1 MKGMTYRNDKTG
13 EATVEHTC
21 DARAAFDKLAIIVV
35 TYKRQQLLEELLA
48 SFAQLTVAPW
58 HIVIVDNEHSD
69 ETQDMVDEFREKA
82 DGLWG
87 TTDADRKGGTSRVVY
102 APQTDNLGGAGGFS
116 VGVKVAYDL
125 GAEWFWVMDD
135 DVAVLPDGIEKL
147 AKWGRDHDVIQGGKL
162 DFDGGPFY
170 WQYNFIVPL
179 GIPNPIAP
187 AAFGSAGYRV
197 MNTLCFEGGLFRR
210 RIVEKI
216 GLPDPRFFIYWDDT
230 MYGYLA
236 SKVTN
241 SIVVPDVVM
250 RRTRD
255 ISNWDIAGLRQLNS
269 TSDMNRYHILRNRG
283 YMARYFMMHGDYR
296 PVLFALGTA
305 ATVAKEVIRLVAVD
319 REHVR
324 TGLVQIAKGW
334 RDSHKLMH
342 DPKWRLKT
350 RRYKHFLRIFMLY
363 LRVLRARF
371 YATTKSDTSLIRSK
385 ASLPRVVSTRR
396 QMPLTA
402 RLTPSSPGK
411 PMASA
416 WDRMWSMSSFS
427 ALMRAA
433 SMRARTASADM
444 SGSAAVAGS
453 AVAPAASR
461 GAGGDASGSTSGT
474 CAYSTPQW
482 VKFRHM
488 PSSV

>member
-1 MKGMTYRNDKTG
+1 M
-13 EATVEHTC
+13 
-21 DARAAFDKLAIIVV
+21 
-35 TYKRQQLLEELLA
+35 
-48 SFAQLTVAPW
+48 
-58 HIVIVDNEHSD
+58 
-69 ETQDMVDEFREKA
+69 
-82 DGLWG
+82 
-87 TTDADRKGGTSRVVY
+87 VY

-283 YMARYFMMHGDYR
+283 YMARYFMTVGVLPSAGVWTGYRAHRGQGSHSPGDGGSR
-296 PVLFALGTA
+296 APQDRFGT
-305 ATVAKEVIRLVAVD
+305 D
-319 REHVR
+319 C
-324 TGLVQIAKGW
+324 QGW
-334 RDSHKLMH
+334 WDSRKLMH
-342 DPKWRLKT
+342 DPTWKL
-350 RRYKHFLRIFMLY
+350 
-363 LRVLRARF
+363 
-371 YATTKSDTSLIRSK
+371 
-385 ASLPRVVSTRR
+385 
-396 QMPLTA
+396 
-402 RLTPSSPGK
+402 
-411 PMASA
+411 
-416 WDRMWSMSSFS
+416 
-427 ALMRAA
+427 
-433 SMRARTASADM
+433 
-444 SGSAAVAGS
+444 
-453 AVAPAASR
+453 
-461 GAGGDASGSTSGT
+461 
-474 CAYSTPQW
+474 
-482 VKFRHM
+482 M
-488 PSSV
+488 PSLK

>member
-1 MKGMTYRNDKTG
+1 MKGMTCRNDKTG

-21 DARAAFDKLAIIVV
+21 DARAVFDKLAIIVV

-58 HIVIVDNEHSD
+58 RIVIVDNEHSD

-250 RRTRD
+250 RRARHQQLGHRRIAAAELHLGHEPVPHPAQPRVHGPVLHGARRLPASAVRPGNGRHGGERGYSPGRGRPRARAHRAGAD
-255 ISNWDIAGLRQLNS
+255 RQGMAGLAQA
-269 TSDMNRYHILRNRG
+269 D
-283 YMARYFMMHGDYR
+283 ARPEVAADAAVG
-296 PVLFALGTA
+296 AAIASGT
-305 ATVAKEVIRLVAVD
+305 L
-319 REHVR
+319 
-324 TGLVQIAKGW
+324 
-334 RDSHKLMH
+334 SKL
-342 DPKWRLKT
+342 
-350 RRYKHFLRIFMLY
+350 
-363 LRVLRARF
+363 A
-371 YATTKSDTSLIRSK
+371 DTSTFC
-385 ASLPRVVSTRR
+385 V
-396 QMPLTA
+396 
-402 RLTPSSPGK
+402 
-411 PMASA
+411 
-416 WDRMWSMSSFS
+416 
-427 ALMRAA
+427 
-433 SMRARTASADM
+433 
-444 SGSAAVAGS
+444 
-453 AVAPAASR
+453 
-461 GAGGDASGSTSGT
+461 
-474 CAYSTPQW
+474 YSCCICE
-482 VKFRHM
+482 F
-488 PSSV
+488 

>member
-58 HIVIVDNEHSD
+58 RIVIVDNEHSD

-125 GAEWFWVMDD
+125 GVEWFWVMDD

-197 MNTLCFEGGLFRR
+197 MNTLRFEGGLFRGASWR
-210 RIVEKI
+210 R
-216 GLPDPRFFIYWDDT
+216 
-230 MYGYLA
+230 
-236 SKVTN
+236 
-241 SIVVPDVVM
+241 
-250 RRTRD
+250 
-255 ISNWDIAGLRQLNS
+255 
-269 TSDMNRYHILRNRG
+269 
-283 YMARYFMMHGDYR
+283 
-296 PVLFALGTA
+296 
-305 ATVAKEVIRLVAVD
+305 
-319 REHVR
+319 
-324 TGLVQIAKGW
+324 
-334 RDSHKLMH
+334 
-342 DPKWRLKT
+342 
-350 RRYKHFLRIFMLY
+350 
-363 LRVLRARF
+363 
-371 YATTKSDTSLIRSK
+371 
-385 ASLPRVVSTRR
+385 
-396 QMPLTA
+396 
-402 RLTPSSPGK
+402 
-411 PMASA
+411 
-416 WDRMWSMSSFS
+416 
-427 ALMRAA
+427 
-433 SMRARTASADM
+433 
-444 SGSAAVAGS
+444 SGSPTRGS
-453 AVAPAASR
+453 SSTGTTRCTGIWPARSPTR
-461 GAGGDASGSTSGT
+461 LWCPT
-474 CAYSTPQW
+474 W
-482 VKFRHM
+482 
-488 PSSV
+488 